1 VEEFIER
8 YYNECRLHSALDY
21 CLPEEFEKESQM
33 DFERASAA
41 AIMTFLG
48 GWCMACSGPR
58 PPSTWVWCASLSQGG
73 AHSAGFL

>member
-1 VEEFIER
+1 LRSPTNITVDLNERVEEFIER

-48 GWCMACSGPR
+48 G
-58 PPSTWVWCASLSQGG
+58 
-73 AHSAGFL
+73 